1 MVETALSQICIIN
14 KGKKMKLTEKPML
27 TMKTWHIYFWASIAL
42 LFLIVILESYT
53 NIDINIQNI
62 WYNKETRLW
71 WLTAEEFM
79 ETRWLWYGGAKKAI
93 SIFAGVCVGVFI
105 ASFFLK
111 PFRIW
116 RKSMVLICLS
126 LLFVPLAI
134 GAGKKMTDIYCPRE
148 VSIYGGPY
156 EYQRI
161 LEPQNPLNK
170 NNPVPG
176 LCYPAGHAS
185 GGFAL
190 MMLFFAVPYP
200 KLRKWGLLLGLCV
213 GWLMG
218 GYQMVRG
225 EHFLSHTLSTMCIA
239 WAINLL
245 IILVIEKFQ
254 KYIFKNN
261 EYPKLL

>member
-1 MVETALSQICIIN
+1 MELSQ
-14 KGKKMKLTEKPML
+14 KPML
-27 TMKTWHIYFWASIAL
+27 TMNTWHIYFWTSIAL
-42 LFLIVILESYT
+42 LIFIILLETYT
-53 NIDINIQNI
+53 NLDVIIQNT
-62 WYNKETRLW
+62 WYNSETKKW

-93 SIFAGVCVGVFI
+93 AIFGGICLAIFI
-105 ASFFLK
+105 ASFFVK
-111 PFRIW
+111 FFKIW
-116 RKSMVLICLS
+116 RKSMILICLS
-126 LLFVPLAI
+126 LLFVPLVI
-134 GAGKKMTDIYCPRE
+134 GTGKKMTDIYCPRE

-190 MMLFFAVPYP
+190 IMLFFAVPYP
-200 KLRKWGLLLGLCV
+200 TLRKWGLLIGLTI

-225 EHFLSHTLSTMCIA
+225 EHFLSHTLSTMCLA
-239 WAINLL
+239 WVIDLL
-245 IILVIEKFQ
+245 IILCIEKFQ
-254 KYIFKNN
+254 KILRLEKQ
-261 EYPKLL
+261 YPKLLE

>member
-1 MVETALSQICIIN
+1 
-14 KGKKMKLTEKPML
+14 MKTTEKPML
-27 TMKTWHIYFWASIAL
+27 SMKSWHISFWTSIAL
-42 LFLIVILESYT
+42 LFLIMLLETYT
-53 NIDINIQNI
+53 NLDVIIQNT
-62 WYNKETRLW
+62 WYNPETKKW
-71 WLTAEEFM
+71 WLTAEDFL
-79 ETRWLWYGGAKKAI
+79 ETRWLWYGGAKRAI
-93 SIFAGVCVGVFI
+93 SIFAGICVAIFI
-105 ASFFLK
+105 ASFFVK
-111 PFRIW
+111 FFQIW

-126 LLFVPLAI
+126 LLFIPLAV
-134 GAGKKMTDIYCPRE
+134 GAGKKMSDIYCPRE

-156 EYQRI
+156 TYQRI

-170 NNPVPG
+170 DNPFPG

-200 KLRKWGLLLGLCV
+200 ALRKWGLLIGLTV

-225 EHFLSHTLSTMCIA
+225 EHFLSHTLSTMCLA

-245 IILVIEKFQ
+245 IILCIEKFQ
-254 KYIFKNN
+254 KILRLENQ
-261 EYPKLL
+261 YPKLLE

>member
-1 MVETALSQICIIN
+1 MELSQ
-14 KGKKMKLTEKPML
+14 KPML
-27 TMKTWHIYFWASIAL
+27 SMKTWHISFWSSLIV
-42 LFLIVILESYT
+42 LFLIIILESYT
-53 NIDINIQNI
+53 NLDIEIQNI
-62 WYNKETRLW
+62 WYYPETKKW

-79 ETRWLWYGGAKKAI
+79 QTRWLWYGGAKKAI
-93 SIFAGVCVGVFI
+93 SIFAGICVAIFI

-111 PFRIW
+111 SFRIW
-116 RKSMVLICLS
+116 RKSMILICLS
-126 LLFVPLAI
+126 LLFVPLAV

-161 LEPQNPLNK
+161 LEPQHPLNK
-170 NNPVPG
+170 DNPVPG

-200 KLRKWGLLLGLCV
+200 CLRKWGLLIGLTV

-225 EHFLSHTLSTMCIA
+225 EHFLSHTLSTMCLA

-245 IILVIEKFQ
+245 IILCIEKIEHF
-254 KYIFKNN
+254 FKLKN